1 MAPVARRSVSCVEVV
16 ERPSRTKIPPW
27 AVPPTTSQ
35 QGPDGGFCA
44 AASLGRGA
52 GCAVGNDSSA
62 SCFGDAAT
70 ATGTLTS
77 KVSSRVCPASTR
89 VASGSGAAPPLPA
102 TAKGA
107 RPKASARR
115 APVGSAETS
124 RFLTS
129 KMVAPAG
136 TATDIVSPNDR
147 SIVTSMVSSRAAAGA
162 TGDATTAPAAEA
174 AAVGAAG
181 VEGVAETAGA
191 ATSVAAAEVGTSG
204 ASLRCGAA
212 AGEGTLRARDAAHS
226 ASQRLSSLVRAAPS
240 VGPRNT
246 KSRV

>member
-44 AASLGRGA
+44 AASLGRGE
-52 GCAVGNDSSA
+52 GCAVGNDSST
-62 SCFGDAAT
+62 SSFGDAAT
-70 ATGTLTS
+70 ATGLLTS
-77 KVSSRVCPASTR
+77 TVSSRVCPASTR
-89 VASGSGAAPPLPA
+89 VASGSGAVPPLPA
-102 TAKGA
+102 AARGA
-107 RPKASARR
+107 RPKASARK

-147 SIVTSMVSSRAAAGA
+147 SIVTSMVSSRTAAGAEGGDATPAAADAAAAGA
-162 TGDATTAPAAEA
+162 
-174 AAVGAAG
+174 AG
-181 VEGVAETAGA
+181 VSGAAETAGA
-191 ATSVAAAEVGTSG
+191 ATIAIAEVATSG
-204 ASLRCGAA
+204 GSLRCGAA
-212 AGEGTLRARDAAHS
+212 AGEGTLRAREAAHS